1 MYSTTY
7 TAKAGVEHRQRTLS
21 TTLKGLKK
29 NKQEKAGALEGALV
43 FFCGG
48 LSLNFEGSAIFIP
61 VEGKIEHGF
70 KDKV

>member
-1 MYSTTY
+1 
-7 TAKAGVEHRQRTLS
+7 
-21 TTLKGLKK
+21 LKK
-29 NKQEKAGALEGALV
+29 SKQEKTGALDGASV

-48 LSLNFEGSAIFIP
+48 LSLNFESSAIFIP